1 MSANTFG
8 KIFRLTTFGES
19 HGAAV
24 GGIVDGC
31 PAGIEV
37 DREYIQQQ
45 LNRRRPG
52 QSGITSQRS
61 EKEEIVILSGMF
73 EGKTTGAP
81 IAFMIRNEDARPSDY
96 EQIRDIYRPSHADY
110 TWDWKFGFRDWRG
123 GGRSSGRETVARVA
137 AGAVA
142 EKVITTAGM
151 EVIAYTKSIG
161 GIEMN
166 SANLTTGEDFKKK
179 VRENVLYCPDHAA
192 AQAMED
198 LLADVR
204 RAGDTL
210 GGVVE
215 IIVRGCPAGLGEP
228 VFDRMDADL
237 AKGLMSIGTVKAVEI
252 GDGFAVAARKGS
264 ETNDPMGVS
273 GFTKNSSGGILAGI
287 ATGQDI
293 ILRVY
298 CKPIPSIAL
307 TQQTIDTD
315 GRERSFEIS
324 GRHDICVIPR
334 IVPVCEAMVCLTLA
348 DHWLRQKAVRL

>member
-123 GGRSSGRETVARVA
+123 GGRSSARETVARVA
-137 AGAVA
+137 GGAIAQLLLLKAGIKICAFVNQVGKIKLEKRYSELDLTQVDSNAVRCPDLKVA
-142 EKVITTAGM
+142 ELMMKHLEEIKSLNDSTGGMVTCVIQG
-151 EVIAYTKSIG
+151 
-161 GIEMN
+161 
-166 SANLTTGEDFKKK
+166 L
-179 VRENVLYCPDHAA
+179 
-192 AQAMED
+192 
-198 LLADVR
+198 
-204 RAGDTL
+204 
-210 GGVVE
+210 
-215 IIVRGCPAGLGEP
+215 PAGIGEP
-228 VFDRMDADL
+228 VFDKLHADL
-237 AKGLMSIGTVKAVEI
+237 AKAMMSINAAK
-252 GDGFAVAARKGS
+252 GFEYGEGFSAASMLGS
-264 ETNDPMGVS
+264 EHNDSFSVKNES
-273 GFTKNSSGGILAGI
+273 GFSTSTNHAGGILGGISTGADIYFNIAFKPI
-287 ATGQDI
+287 ATIMQ
-293 ILRVY
+293 
-298 CKPIPSIAL
+298 P
-307 TQQTIDTD
+307 QQTLNTK
-315 GRERSFEIS
+315 GEK
-324 GRHDICVIPR
+324 V
-334 IVPVCEAMVCLTLA
+334 TLEP
-348 DHWLRQKAVRL
+348 KG